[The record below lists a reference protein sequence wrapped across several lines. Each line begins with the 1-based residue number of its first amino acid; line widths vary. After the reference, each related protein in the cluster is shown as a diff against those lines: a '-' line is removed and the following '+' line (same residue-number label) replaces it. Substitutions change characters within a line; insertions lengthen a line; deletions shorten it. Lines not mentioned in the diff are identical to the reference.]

1 MIVHIFS
8 SRPRVKRMVGACL
21 AALCACVALSACG
34 GGSATTTLASLHTS
48 TTSSGGAD
56 AGSGGADAG
65 STGAGGAPVHGGSL
79 TMDIPTSPQDFD
91 IDSTNDNE
99 SIWALQDMAET
110 LYSNAPDGKSVI
122 PWLATGYTLSPNKLV
137 WTFHLRR
144 GVRFSDGRSMTA
156 KDVVW
161 SITQAAAKQ
170 DAANSY
176 VDTAI
181 KSVTAD
187 GPYSVRITTREPW
200 APLLADLAM
209 YANAIFPDHFL
220 GESRARFF
228 QRPVGTGP
236 FKLATWVKGQYVKL
250 VRNPYYWQKGKP
262 YLSSLTLQT
271 VSDANTRIV
280 QLRGGQAQIIEQAPF
295 ALLPSLRSS
304 GLQVGLFPSSRIDY
318 VTMNERFKP
327 FANVHVRRAIA
338 DALDRPAIMKAV
350 FFGHGEVA
358 DSPLMP
364 GLKYYSP
371 VGLPTYDLA
380 AAKAELAK
388 SPYPHG
394 GFTVDFIAAAGDP
407 IQGPVSQIVAAE
419 LSKLGIKVQIRQLDP
434 SEVQAQEQSFHYGMR
449 ETYWTNDITDPDE
462 YTSFTLCGS
471 GSKCGGVYAN
481 FTHFDDPEI
490 DRLTLQGETTLD
502 GARRA
507 AIYRRIQQL
516 AAQQIPMVW
525 LGYSPFSYAY
535 ASSVH
540 GFRVDTQGNTHFENV
555 WLSK

>member
-1 MIVHIFS
+1 MIVHILRS
-8 SRPRVKRMVGACL
+8 QTRKAHVTGACL
-21 AALCACVALSACG
+21 AALCASVALAACG
-34 GGSATTTLASLHTS
+34 GSGTTTLASLHKS
-48 TTSSGGAD
+48 TTPSG
-56 AGSGGADAG
+56 GSGG
-65 STGAGGAPVHGGSL
+65 TPVHGGSL
-79 TMDIPTSPQDFD
+79 TMDIPTSPQNFD

-99 SIWALQDMAET
+99 SIWALQDVAET

-122 PWLATGYTLSPNKLV
+122 PWLARSYTVSAGKLV

-144 GVRFSDGRSMTA
+144 GVRFSNGRGMTS

-181 KSVTAD
+181 KSVTAE
-187 GPYSVRITTREPW
+187 GPYTVRITTREPW

-220 GESRARFF
+220 GESRAQFF
-228 QRPVGTGP
+228 QHPVGTGP
-236 FKLATWVKGQYVKL
+236 FKLQTWVKGQYLKL

-262 YLSSLTLQT
+262 YLNSLTLQT
-271 VSDANTRIV
+271 VSDSNTRIV
-280 QLRGGQAQIIEQAPF
+280 QLRGGQAQIVEQAPF
-295 ALLPSLRSS
+295 ALLPSLQSA

-318 VTMNERFKP
+318 VTMNEQFKP
-327 FANVHVRRAIA
+327 FANVHVRRAVA
-338 DALDRPAIMKAV
+338 DAINRPAIMKAV
-350 FFGHGEVA
+350 FFGHGQVA
-358 DSPLMP
+358 NSPFMP

-371 VGLPTYDLA
+371 VGVPAYNLA
-380 AAKAELAK
+380 AARAQLAQ

-394 GFTVDFIAAAGDP
+394 GFTVNFIAASGDP
-407 IQGPVSQIVAAE
+407 IQGPVSQIIASE
-419 LSKLGIKVQIRQLDP
+419 LGKLGIKVQVHQLDP

-471 GSKCGGVYAN
+471 GPKCGGVFAN
-481 FTHFDDPEI
+481 FTHFNDPEI
-490 DRLTLQGETTLD
+490 NKLTLQGETTLNT
-502 GARRA
+502 AKRA
-507 AIYRRIQQL
+507 AIYKRIQQL

-535 ASSVH
+535 GSGVH
-540 GFRVDTQGNTHFENV
+540 GFRVSTQGNTHFENV

>member
-1 MIVHIFS
+1 VIVHILKPQM
-8 SRPRVKRMVGACL
+8 RAKRVIGGCL
-21 AALCACVALSACG
+21 TALFVSVSLAACG
-34 GGSATTTLASLHTS
+34 GSGTTTLASLNNS
-48 TTSSGGAD
+48 ATTAGGSS
-56 AGSGGADAG
+56 
-65 STGAGGAPVHGGSL
+65 GAGGTPVHGGSL
-79 TMDIPTSPQDFD
+79 TMDIPTSPQNFD

-122 PWLATGYTLSPNKLV
+122 PWLATGYTVSANKLD
-137 WTFHLRR
+137 WTFHLRH
-144 GVRFSDGRSMTA
+144 GVRFSNGRPMTS

-181 KSVTAD
+181 KSVTAE
-187 GPYSVRITTREPW
+187 GPYTVRITTNQPW

-220 GESRARFF
+220 GESRSQFF
-228 QRPVGTGP
+228 QHPVGTGP
-236 FKLATWVKGQYVKL
+236 FKLATWVKGQYLKL
-250 VRNPYYWQKGKP
+250 VRNPDYWQKGKP
-262 YLSSLTLQT
+262 YLNSLTLQT

-280 QLRGGQAQIIEQAPF
+280 QLRGGQAQIVEQAPF
-295 ALLPSLRSS
+295 ALLPSLQSA

-327 FANVHVRRAIA
+327 FANVHVRRAVA
-338 DALDRPAIMKAV
+338 DAIDRPAIMKAV
-350 FFGHGEVA
+350 FFGHGQVA
-358 DSPLMP
+358 DSPFMP
-364 GLKYYSP
+364 GLRYYSP
-371 VGLPTYDLA
+371 VGTPAYNLA
-380 AAKAELAK
+380 AAKAQLK
-388 SPYPHG
+388 QSPYPHG
-394 GFTVDFIAAAGDP
+394 GFTVDFIAASGDP
-407 IQGPVSQIVAAE
+407 IQGPVSQIIASE
-419 LSKLGIKVQIRQLDP
+419 LAKLGIKVQIRQLDP

-471 GSKCGGVYAN
+471 GPKCGGVFAN
-481 FTHFDDPEI
+481 FTHFNDPQI
-490 DRLTLQGETTLD
+490 NKLTLEGETTLNST
-502 GARRA
+502 RRA
-507 AIYRRIQQL
+507 AIYKRIQQL
-516 AAQQIPMVW
+516 AAQQVPMVW

-535 ASSVH
+535 GSAVH
-540 GFRVDTQGNTHFENV
+540 GFRVYTQGNTHFENV